1 MKAGQSFYN
10 KDDTKGSGIYFVHD
24 GKVKMG
30 TEDVTNGGYFGVK
43 DTLFGDTNIGDAV
56 AIEDCKV
63 GYLSKAAIISVIG
76 EIARVEEGSKRK
88 PLRMISTVA
97 DVISLDKLKKHRILG
112 VGTFGKVW
120 LVTNGDSSEA
130 YALKIQQKRVLLQH
144 QQVEGVLREMK
155 VMGQLN
161 HPFVLKLVNVYQ
173 NSEQILM
180 LVKLIQ
186 GGELYGVMKRAKRN
200 ILPERDAKFY
210 ASGILE
216 GLSYMHSNQILYRD
230 LKPEVRLLYYL

>member
-1 MKAGQSFYN
+1 MKSGESFYN
-10 KDDTKGSGIYFVHD
+10 KDDTKGSGIYFVHG

-30 TEDVTNGGYFGVK
+30 TQDITKGGYFGVD
-43 DTLFGDTNIGDAV
+43 DTLFGDTNIGDAI
-56 AIEDCKV
+56 AIEDCEF
-63 GYLSKAAIISVIG
+63 GYISKEAIINVIG
-76 EIARVEEGSKRK
+76 AINRIEEGSKRK
-88 PLRMISTVA
+88 PRGKISTLIEA
-97 DVISLDKLKKHRILG
+97 IPLDKLKKHRILG

-120 LVTNGDSSEA
+120 LVTKEGSTEA

-144 QQVEGVLREMK
+144 QQVEGVLREMS

-200 ILPERDAKFY
+200 MLPERDSKFY

-230 LKPEVRLLYYL
+230 LKPEVRL